1 MFCRKYGYPNRSLH
15 RSLDPSGSHQLLK
28 PLRRALRTAAAELL
42 LQLPDDLLGELSE
55 DQPDT
60 RPEARPM
67 KK

>member
-1 MFCRKYGYPNRSLH
+1 
-15 RSLDPSGSHQLLK
+15 
-28 PLRRALRTAAAELL
+28 LL